1 MKNTLR
7 VSHSEQPGQDL
18 NAGLSVSRAA
28 VLTVAVF
35 TAVHLQ
41 CWDPAQGLTHWSQLV
56 SH

>member
-41 CWDPAQGLTHWSQLV
+41 CWDPVQGLTHWSQLV